1 MALLR
6 ISEKQLIQACKDYK
20 QLCETGQI
28 KRPDFWHFCGW
39 IGETDTAISAI
50 IKFGGKGKS
59 SKDDGSA
66 DAGIAA
72 EAAKSKGNSAL
83 TLEQEAAKHGKA
95 ALTLEQEAAKLTLE
109 QEAAKRKVCPALTL
123 EQEAAKRKAALTLTL
138 EQEAAKYGE
147 AAEELRRL
155 ATYIRGQYST
165 APGWSGNCSG
175 KALFNQKQNFDGCA
189 LVDKV
194 EQASS
199 GEISVKLVGDFGG
212 VENPFG

>member
-6 ISEKQLIQACKDYK
+6 ISEKQLVQACKGYK
-20 QLCETGQI
+20 QLCEEGKI

-50 IKFGGKGKS
+50 IKFGGKGKT

-72 EAAKSKGNSAL
+72 ETAKSKGNS
-83 TLEQEAAKHGKA
+83 G
-95 ALTLEQEAAKLTLE
+95 
-109 QEAAKRKVCPALTL
+109 
-123 EQEAAKRKAALTLTL
+123 LTL

-189 LVDKV
+189 LVEKV

>member
-6 ISEKQLIQACKDYK
+6 ISEKQLVQACKDYK
-20 QLCETGQI
+20 QLCEKGQI

-50 IKFGGKGKS
+50 IKFGGKGGKTTG
-59 SKDDGSA
+59 GSNS
-66 DAGIAA
+66 DERIA
-72 EAAKSKGNSAL
+72 EETAKSKGNSA
-83 TLEQEAAKHGKA
+83 
-95 ALTLEQEAAKLTLE
+95 
-109 QEAAKRKVCPALTL
+109 
-123 EQEAAKRKAALTLTL
+123 LTL

-189 LVDKV
+189 LVEKV

>member
-72 EAAKSKGNSAL
+72 EAAKSKGNS
-83 TLEQEAAKHGKA
+83 

>member
-6 ISEKQLIQACKDYK
+6 ISEKQLVQACKEYK
-20 QLCETGQI
+20 QLCEKGQI

-50 IKFGGKGKS
+50 IKFGGKGGKTTG
-59 SKDDGSA
+59 GSNS
-66 DAGIAA
+66 DERIA
-72 EAAKSKGNSAL
+72 EETAKSKGNSA
-83 TLEQEAAKHGKA
+83 
-95 ALTLEQEAAKLTLE
+95 
-109 QEAAKRKVCPALTL
+109 
-123 EQEAAKRKAALTLTL
+123 LTL

>member
-6 ISEKQLIQACKDYK
+6 ISEKQLVQACKDYK
-20 QLCETGQI
+20 QLCEAGQI

-39 IGETDTAISAI
+39 IGETDSAISAI
-50 IKFGGKGKS
+50 IKYGGKGKAPT
-59 SKDDGSA
+59 DGGAA
-66 DAGIAA
+66 DAGIVA
-72 EAAKSKGNSAL
+72 EAAKSKGNS
-83 TLEQEAAKHGKA
+83 G
-95 ALTLEQEAAKLTLE
+95 
-109 QEAAKRKVCPALTL
+109 
-123 EQEAAKRKAALTLTL
+123 LTL

>member
-6 ISEKQLIQACKDYK
+6 ISEKQLVQACKDYK
-20 QLCETGQI
+20 RLCEEGQI

-50 IKFGGKGKS
+50 IKYGGKGKAPT
-59 SKDDGSA
+59 DGGVA
-66 DAGIAA
+66 DAGIVA
-72 EAAKSKGNSAL
+72 EAAKSKGNSGL
-83 TLEQEAAKHGKA
+83 TLD
-95 ALTLEQEAAKLTLE
+95 
-109 QEAAKRKVCPALTL
+109 
-123 EQEAAKRKAALTLTL
+123 
-138 EQEAAKYGE
+138 QEAAKYGE

>member
-6 ISEKQLIQACKDYK
+6 ISEKQLVQACKDYK

-39 IGETDTAISAI
+39 IGETDAAISAI
-50 IKFGGKGKS
+50 IKYGGKGNAA
-59 SKDDGSA
+59 KDGGSA
-66 DAGIAA
+66 DAGIGA
-72 EAAKSKGNSAL
+72 EAAKSKGNS
-83 TLEQEAAKHGKA
+83 G
-95 ALTLEQEAAKLTLE
+95 
-109 QEAAKRKVCPALTL
+109 
-123 EQEAAKRKAALTLTL
+123 LTL

-189 LVDKV
+189 LVEKV

>member
-6 ISEKQLIQACKDYK
+6 ISEKQLVQACKDYK
-20 QLCETGQI
+20 QLCEAGQI

-50 IKFGGKGKS
+50 IKYGGKGKAPT
-59 SKDDGSA
+59 DGGVA
-66 DAGIAA
+66 DAGIVA
-72 EAAKSKGNSAL
+72 EAAKSKGNSGL
-83 TLEQEAAKHGKA
+83 TLD
-95 ALTLEQEAAKLTLE
+95 
-109 QEAAKRKVCPALTL
+109 QEAAKRKGCPAM
-123 EQEAAKRKAALTLTL
+123 TL

>member
-6 ISEKQLIQACKDYK
+6 ISEKQLIQACRDYK

-50 IKFGGKGKS
+50 IKFGGKGGKAKS
-59 SKDDGSA
+59 GGNSDE
-66 DAGIAA
+66 GIVT

-83 TLEQEAAKHGKA
+83 TM
-95 ALTLEQEAAKLTLE
+95 
-109 QEAAKRKVCPALTL
+109 
-123 EQEAAKRKAALTLTL
+123 

-189 LVDKV
+189 LVEKV

>member
-6 ISEKQLIQACKDYK
+6 ISEKQLVQACKDYK
-20 QLCETGQI
+20 QLCEKGQI

-50 IKFGGKGKS
+50 IKFGGKGGKTTG
-59 SKDDGSA
+59 GSNS
-66 DAGIAA
+66 DERIA
-72 EAAKSKGNSAL
+72 EETAKSKGNSA
-83 TLEQEAAKHGKA
+83 
-95 ALTLEQEAAKLTLE
+95 
-109 QEAAKRKVCPALTL
+109 
-123 EQEAAKRKAALTLTL
+123 LTL

>member
-20 QLCETGQI
+20 QLCEKGQI
-28 KRPDFWHFCGW
+28 KRPDWWHFCGW
-39 IGETDTAISAI
+39 IGETAEAMSAI
-50 IKFGGKGKS
+50 LKYGGKGKP

-72 EAAKSKGNSAL
+72 EAAKGKGNS
-83 TLEQEAAKHGKA
+83 GM
-95 ALTLEQEAAKLTLE
+95 
-109 QEAAKRKVCPALTL
+109 
-123 EQEAAKRKAALTLTL
+123 TL

-212 VENPFG
+212 VDNPFG

>member
-6 ISEKQLIQACKDYK
+6 ISGKQLVQACKDYK
-20 QLCETGQI
+20 QLCESGQI

-50 IKFGGKGKS
+50 IKYGGRGGKAENNGN
-59 SKDDGSA
+59 A
-66 DAGIAA
+66 DAG
-72 EAAKSKGNSAL
+72 L
-83 TLEQEAAKHGKA
+83 VT
-95 ALTLEQEAAKLTLE
+95 
-109 QEAAKRKVCPALTL
+109 
-123 EQEAAKRKAALTLTL
+123 
-138 EQEAAKYGE
+138 EAAKYGE

-175 KALFNQKQNFDGCA
+175 KALFCQKQNFDGCA

>member
-6 ISEKQLIQACKDYK
+6 ISEKQLVEACKDYK
-20 QLCETGQI
+20 QLCEKGQI

-50 IKFGGKGKS
+50 IKFGGKGGKTTG
-59 SKDDGSA
+59 GSNA
-66 DAGIAA
+66 DSGLVA
-72 EAAKSKGNSAL
+72 EAAKGKGCLAM
-83 TLEQEAAKHGKA
+83 
-95 ALTLEQEAAKLTLE
+95 
-109 QEAAKRKVCPALTL
+109 
-123 EQEAAKRKAALTLTL
+123 TL

-189 LVDKV
+189 LVEKV

-199 GEISVKLVGDFGG
+199 GESSVKLVGDFGG

>member
-50 IKFGGKGKS
+50 IKFGGKGGKAAN
-59 SKDDGSA
+59 DGNA
-66 DAGIAA
+66 DSGIVAG
-72 EAAKSKGNSAL
+72 AAKGKGNS
-83 TLEQEAAKHGKA
+83 
-95 ALTLEQEAAKLTLE
+95 
-109 QEAAKRKVCPALTL
+109 V
-123 EQEAAKRKAALTLTL
+123 LTL

-189 LVDKV
+189 LVEKV
-194 EQASS
+194 EQSSS

-212 VENPFG
+212 VDNPFG

>member
-72 EAAKSKGNSAL
+72 EAAKGKGNS
-83 TLEQEAAKHGKA
+83 GM
-95 ALTLEQEAAKLTLE
+95 
-109 QEAAKRKVCPALTL
+109 
-123 EQEAAKRKAALTLTL
+123 TL

-165 APGWSGNCSG
+165 APGWCGNCSG

>member
-6 ISEKQLIQACKDYK
+6 ISEMQLIQACKGYK
-20 QLCETGQI
+20 QLCEEGKI

-50 IKFGGKGKS
+50 IKYGGKGKAPT
-59 SKDDGSA
+59 DGGAA
-66 DAGIAA
+66 DAGIVA
-72 EAAKSKGNSAL
+72 EVAKSNGNSGL
-83 TLEQEAAKHGKA
+83 TLA
-95 ALTLEQEAAKLTLE
+95 
-109 QEAAKRKVCPALTL
+109 
-123 EQEAAKRKAALTLTL
+123 
-138 EQEAAKYGE
+138 QEAAKYGE

>member
-72 EAAKSKGNSAL
+72 EAAKCKGNSA
-83 TLEQEAAKHGKA
+83 
-95 ALTLEQEAAKLTLE
+95 LTLE

>member
-6 ISEKQLIQACKDYK
+6 ISEKQLVQACKDYK
-20 QLCETGQI
+20 QLCEKGQI

-50 IKFGGKGKS
+50 IKYGGKGNP

-72 EAAKSKGNSAL
+72 EAAK
-83 TLEQEAAKHGKA
+83 
-95 ALTLEQEAAKLTLE
+95 
-109 QEAAKRKVCPALTL
+109 
-123 EQEAAKRKAALTLTL
+123 
-138 EQEAAKYGE
+138 YGE
-147 AAEELRRL
+147 VAEELRRL

-189 LVDKV
+189 LVEKV
-194 EQASS
+194 EQAST

>member
-1 MALLR
+1 MALVRL
-6 ISEKQLIQACKDYK
+6 SEKQLIKACKDYK

-39 IGETDTAISAI
+39 IGETDAAISAI
-50 IKFGGKGKS
+50 IKYGGKGKTQ
-59 SKDDGSA
+59 K
-66 DAGIAA
+66 A
-72 EAAKSKGNSAL
+72 E
-83 TLEQEAAKHGKA
+83 EANAVGPVA
-95 ALTLEQEAAKLTLE
+95 
-109 QEAAKRKVCPALTL
+109 
-123 EQEAAKRKAALTLTL
+123 
-138 EQEAAKYGE
+138 EAAKYGE

>member
-6 ISEKQLIQACKDYK
+6 ISQKQLVQACKEYK
-20 QLCETGQI
+20 QLCEAGQI

-50 IKFGGKGKS
+50 IKYGGKGKVPT
-59 SKDDGSA
+59 DGGAA
-66 DAGIAA
+66 DAGIVA
-72 EAAKSKGNSAL
+72 
-83 TLEQEAAKHGKA
+83 
-95 ALTLEQEAAKLTLE
+95 
-109 QEAAKRKVCPALTL
+109 
-123 EQEAAKRKAALTLTL
+123 
-138 EQEAAKYGE
+138 EAAKYGE

>member
-6 ISEKQLIQACKDYK
+6 ISEAQLCKACKEYK
-20 QLCETGQI
+20 QLCEAGQI

-50 IKFGGKGKS
+50 IKYGGRGGEVKS
-59 SKDDGSA
+59 EGNS
-66 DAGIAA
+66 DAGLMA
-72 EAAKSKGNSAL
+72 EAAKY
-83 TLEQEAAKHGKA
+83 E
-95 ALTLEQEAAKLTLE
+95 
-109 QEAAKRKVCPALTL
+109 
-123 EQEAAKRKAALTLTL
+123 
-138 EQEAAKYGE
+138 E

-175 KALFNQKQNFDGCA
+175 KALFCQKQNFDGHA

>member
-6 ISEKQLIQACKDYK
+6 ISEKQLVQACKEYK
-20 QLCETGQI
+20 QLCEAGQI

-39 IGETDTAISAI
+39 IGETDAAISAI
-50 IKFGGKGKS
+50 IKYGGKGNAA
-59 SKDDGSA
+59 KDGGSA
-66 DAGIAA
+66 DAGIVA
-72 EAAKSKGNSAL
+72 EAAKSKGNS
-83 TLEQEAAKHGKA
+83 G
-95 ALTLEQEAAKLTLE
+95 
-109 QEAAKRKVCPALTL
+109 
-123 EQEAAKRKAALTLTL
+123 LTL

-189 LVDKV
+189 LVEKV

>member
-1 MALLR
+1 MVLLR
-6 ISEKQLIQACKDYK
+6 ISEKQLVQACKEYK
-20 QLCETGQI
+20 QLCEAGQI
-28 KRPDFWHFCGW
+28 KRPDFCGW

-50 IKFGGKGKS
+50 IKFGGKGGKTTG
-59 SKDDGSA
+59 GSNP
-66 DAGIAA
+66 DEGIAA
-72 EAAKSKGNSAL
+72 EAAKSKGNS
-83 TLEQEAAKHGKA
+83 
-95 ALTLEQEAAKLTLE
+95 
-109 QEAAKRKVCPALTL
+109 
-123 EQEAAKRKAALTLTL
+123 TLTL

-189 LVDKV
+189 LVEKV